1 MFAVL
6 EIIICIFPRW
16 RQQRNSEHVVEGDHT
31 RDAGG
36 GSMGMECGGKVSTAV
51 LSCELPLTKSLRTE
65 ESSLR
70 SAFLKASILC
80 V

>member
-1 MFAVL
+1 M
-6 EIIICIFPRW
+6 
-16 RQQRNSEHVVEGDHT
+16 EGDHT

-36 GSMGMECGGKVSTAV
+36 GSVGMEECGGKASTAV